1 MNEKLILESR
11 PMGKWDER
19 FCNLAKY
26 ISDWSKDPNAK
37 VGAVI
42 LSKAGGDISVG
53 YNGFPMGV
61 EDSVERLQDKDQKL
75 ELIVHAEQNAII
87 AAGSRAHGA
96 CIFVWGKPV
105 CARCAGTIIQAGIK
119 RVVAIAPSLGGE
131 SKWDKSGQIAQ
142 QMFQEAGVQVD
153 FYKRSEHDVP

>member
-42 LSKAGGDISVG
+42 LSKAGGG
-53 YNGFPMGV
+53 YFCG
-61 EDSVERLQDKDQKL
+61 LQRFSY
-75 ELIVHAEQNAII
+75 
-87 AAGSRAHGA
+87 G
-96 CIFVWGKPV
+96 C
-105 CARCAGTIIQAGIK
+105 
-119 RVVAIAPSLGGE
+119 
-131 SKWDKSGQIAQ
+131 
-142 QMFQEAGVQVD
+142 
-153 FYKRSEHDVP
+153 

>member
-1 MNEKLILESR
+1 MNEKLILESK
-11 PMGKWDER
+11 PMEKWDER

-61 EDSVERLQDKDQKL
+61 EDTVERLQDQAQKL

-96 CIFVWGKPV
+96 CIYVWGKPV
-105 CARCAGTIIQAGIK
+105 CARCAGSIIQAGIK
-119 RVVAIAPSLGGE
+119 RVVAFASNQSGE
-131 SKWDKSGQIAQ
+131 SKWDKSGQIAL
-142 QMFQEAGVQVD
+142 QMFKEAGVQVD
-153 FYKRSEHDVP
+153 YYKRIEHDVK